1 MTSAEE
7 WISDL
12 EDRIMEITQS
22 GQQTERQMKKH
33 KSNIRDLCDNIK
45 HANLCIKGIQEG
57 EEKEEM
63 IENILEV
70 IMPQTFQTL
79 GKRYRDAVIAEGPQ
93 HFEPKYA
100 HTKICCNKNGKRRRR
115 REDSKGSKRDTNH

>member
-1 MTSAEE
+1 MKTLRFVSALL
-7 WISDL
+7 IVAAFAGS
-12 EDRIMEITQS
+12 
-22 GQQTERQMKKH
+22 
-33 KSNIRDLCDNIK
+33 
-45 HANLCIKGIQEG
+45 CIKD
-57 EEKEEM
+57 EM

-100 HTKICCNKNGKRRRR
+100 HTKTCCNKNGKRRRW
-115 REDSKGSKRDTNH
+115 REHNVHWWL

>member
-1 MTSAEE
+1 MQ
-7 WISDL
+7 
-12 EDRIMEITQS
+12 ITQS

-70 IMPQTFQTL
+70 IMLQTFQTL
-79 GKRYRDAVIAEGPQ
+79 GNRYRDAVIAEGPQ

-100 HTKICCNKNGKRRRR
+100 HTKTCCNKNGKRRRR